1 MLVHCAFI
9 PPRAEL
15 EAVAAV
21 VRSVPEPVEHHVE
34 EHGSG
39 LLGRLGRK
47 KVEVVDVAAPPML
60 EHVPIAQL
68 QIPLT
73 AFGNLTVQDAEKLTH
88 SLAEAARDWPAP
100 TVRLEGGTALDFPGD
115 WSVWAKLAGDLD
127 ELEQVARGVTRAV
140 EALGYF
146 VDRRAFRPMLSL
158 ATVTPA
164 TTGPFLEEVV
174 AALETYRGEPWT
186 ADVVLTKEAF
196 VGDAAQMVEF
206 HRIPLG

>member
-15 EAVAAV
+15 EAVTAV
-21 VRSVPEPVEHHVE
+21 VRSVPQPVEHVE
-34 EHGSG
+34 EPGSG
-39 LLGRLGRK
+39 LLGRLGRRK
-47 KVEVVDVAAPPML
+47 TEVVEVAAPPML
-60 EHVPIAQL
+60 EPVPIEQL
-68 QIPLT
+68 QIPVT
-73 AFGNLTVQDAEKLTH
+73 AFGNLTVQDAERLAHTLADAAGGWPTPEVFLT
-88 SLAEAARDWPAP
+88 
-100 TVRLEGGTALDFPGD
+100 GGTALDFPGD

-127 ELEQVARGVTRAV
+127 ALDTVARGVIRAV

-174 AALETYRGEPWT
+174 DALEAYRGEPWI